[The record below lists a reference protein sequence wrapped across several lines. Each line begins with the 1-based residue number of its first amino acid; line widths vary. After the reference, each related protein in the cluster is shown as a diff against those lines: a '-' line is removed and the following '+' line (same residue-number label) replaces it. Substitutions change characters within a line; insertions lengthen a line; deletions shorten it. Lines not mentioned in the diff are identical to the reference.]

1 MLMVNGIQMMLS
13 KVCWW

>member
-1 MLMVNGIQMMLS
+1 MLMVGGIQMMLS

>member
-1 MLMVNGIQMMLS
+1 MVGGVQMMLS

>member
-1 MLMVNGIQMMLS
+1 MVNGIQMMLS

>member
-1 MLMVNGIQMMLS
+1 MVGGIQMMLN

>member
-1 MLMVNGIQMMLS
+1 MVNGIQMMLN